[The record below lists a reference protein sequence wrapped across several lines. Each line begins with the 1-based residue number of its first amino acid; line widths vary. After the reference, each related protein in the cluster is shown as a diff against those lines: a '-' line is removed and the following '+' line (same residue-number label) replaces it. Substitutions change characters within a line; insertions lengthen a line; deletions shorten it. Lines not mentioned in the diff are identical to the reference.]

1 MARDNEI
8 MNTLDVYV
16 IFKSWV
22 YTFLSTSIRF
32 SFDYF
37 PSLSLVLVLHCDRK
51 SGIRFLDH
59 LSAGMRHSRCNIFN
73 QFFALITITYLGHR
87 SINHTL
93 IP

>member
-1 MARDNEI
+1 MAGDNEI

-37 PSLSLVLVLHCDRK
+37 PSLSLVLVLYCDRK

-59 LSAGMRHSRCNIFN
+59 LSAGMRHSRCDIFYSVFCINNHNIFW
-73 QFFALITITYLGHR
+73 
-87 SINHTL
+87 S
-93 IP
+93 